1 VELDVKG
8 DCAGLKGDVKVPPDK
23 SISHRAAIIAAVSGG
38 ACSIK
43 DYSPAS
49 DCESTLSCL
58 EALRVTVVRQGNEL
72 LVDGRG
78 ERGFFP
84 PAVPLDA
91 GNSGTT
97 MRLLAG
103 ALAAFDLSITI
114 TGDESLLS
122 RPMARIAEPL
132 AMMGAD
138 VELAEMG
145 RPPIML
151 RGGSLKGIEY
161 RPPVASAQVKSAVLL
176 AGLGAAGHTTV
187 IERAATRDHTERI
200 LVLAGIEVMRDGLAV
215 TVNPGL
221 PATFD
226 ISIPGDFSSAAFLM
240 SGALLVKGSDVT
252 IRGVGLN
259 PTRTAFLDL
268 LDRMGA
274 DFEIALDEGGYEPI
288 GLMRVRGSELES
300 IIVDARDVA
309 LAIDEIPLLALLAT
323 QAQGV
328 TSISGAGELRTKESD
343 RLDATARTLRAMGAN
358 VEEGEDWLTI
368 EGPVPLSG
376 SAVSSGGDHR
386 IAMMAAIAGLV
397 AGGVTTIEGWEWV
410 DVSFPGFAGVL
421 RSLGGEVG

>member
-1 VELDVKG
+1 
-8 DCAGLKGDVKVPPDK
+8 
-23 SISHRAAIIAAVSGG
+23 
-38 ACSIK
+38 
-43 DYSPAS
+43 
-49 DCESTLSCL
+49 
-58 EALRVTVVRQGNEL
+58 
-72 LVDGRG
+72 
-78 ERGFFP
+78 
-84 PAVPLDA
+84 
-91 GNSGTT
+91 
-97 MRLLAG
+97 MAG

-138 VELAEMG
+138 VELAERG

-151 RGGSLKGIEY
+151 RGGRLKGLEY

-215 TVNPGL
+215 TVNPGV

-259 PTRTAFLDL
+259 PTRTGFLDL

-274 DFEIALDEGGYEPI
+274 DFEIALDEEGYEPV

-343 RLDATARTLRAMGAN
+343 RLDATAKTLRAMGAD

-368 EGPVPLSG
+368 EGPVRLTG
-376 SAVSSGGDHR
+376 AAVSSGGDHR

-397 AGGVTTIEGWEWV
+397 ADGTTTIEGWEWT

-421 RSLGGEVG
+421 KSLGGEVG

>member
-1 VELDVKG
+1 VELDVRG
-8 DCAGLKGDVKVPPDK
+8 GCPGLKGDVKVPSDK

-43 DYSPAS
+43 DYSPAA

-58 EALRVTVVRQGNEL
+58 DALHVTVVRQGSEL

-78 ERGFFP
+78 LRGFFP

-138 VELAEMG
+138 VELAERG

-151 RGGSLKGIEY
+151 RGGRLKGLEY

-215 TVNPGL
+215 TVNPGV

-259 PTRTAFLDL
+259 PTRTGFLDL

-274 DFEIALDEGGYEPI
+274 DFEIALDEEGYEPV

-343 RLDATARTLRAMGAN
+343 RPDATAKTLRAMGAD

-368 EGPVPLSG
+368 EGPVRLTG
-376 SAVSSGGDHR
+376 AAVSSGGDHR

-397 AGGVTTIEGWEWV
+397 ADGTTTIEGWEWT

-421 RSLGGEVG
+421 KSLGGEVG